1 MKNQDLKWTTTAIVA
16 SVAFCANAIAQSSDA
31 LLDKLVQ
38 KGILTADEAKDLRNE
53 TKKEFDK
60 SYAAKSGLSAWVS
73 SLKFN
78 GDFRA
83 RYDGVYQDQSNSGPG
98 TATEDRHRFRY
109 RLRFGATADMSDHF
123 EVGVRLGSGEVGSA
137 APSLGGSPYS
147 ANTTLNNDA
156 SRKFIF
162 VDLAYARWK
171 PADWFSADVGKMNNA
186 FWFTDMVMD
195 PDYNPE
201 GAQQKATLVL
211 HKDQKIGF
219 TAGEFVILE
228 NYNAGGTGPNN
239 DPFLFMGQIDWSAK
253 WTDKLS
259 SRVGVAAYAFDHQN
273 AGSTNL
279 ESFLN
284 QGGTPAFGPG
294 AQNFNPVIVRGEVT
308 YTLDSFPCFSGAFPI
323 TVGAEYANNPGA
335 HSLPTGDQAYNLGVV
350 LGSARKKGNWQ
361 LSYNYKNIGT
371 AAVWHGINDDDFGFN
386 AKGGTDVRGHQAIA
400 SYRVFDPMT
409 FNVRFMRTE
418 QINNAPGTSAKQ
430 TRMFADLVWAF

>member
-1 MKNQDLKWTTTAIVA
+1 
-16 SVAFCANAIAQSSDA
+16 
-31 LLDKLVQ
+31 
-38 KGILTADEAKDLRNE
+38 
-53 TKKEFDK
+53 
-60 SYAAKSGLSAWVS
+60 
-73 SLKFN
+73 
-78 GDFRA
+78 
-83 RYDGVYQDQSNSGPG
+83 
-98 TATEDRHRFRY
+98 
-109 RLRFGATADMSDHF
+109 
-123 EVGVRLGSGEVGSA
+123 
-137 APSLGGSPYS
+137 
-147 ANTTLNNDA
+147 
-156 SRKFIF
+156 
-162 VDLAYARWK
+162 
-171 PADWFSADVGKMNNA
+171 
-186 FWFTDMVMD
+186 MVMD

-294 AQNFNPVIVRGEVT
+294 AQNFNP
-308 YTLDSFPCFSGAFPI
+308 
-323 TVGAEYANNPGA
+323 
-335 HSLPTGDQAYNLGVV
+335 
-350 LGSARKKGNWQ
+350 
-361 LSYNYKNIGT
+361 
-371 AAVWHGINDDDFGFN
+371 
-386 AKGGTDVRGHQAIA
+386 
-400 SYRVFDPMT
+400 MT

>member
-60 SYAAKSGLSAWVS
+60 SYAAKSGLSAGVS

-239 DPFLFMGQIDWSAK
+239 DPFLFLGQIDWSAK

-323 TVGAEYANNPGA
+323 SVGAEYANNPGA